1 MWRQLVLSNEQDF
14 HQELK
19 SVVSGDFP
27 GYHFDDFRNSLVF
40 KGENISGVQRA
51 FLTQFAEKW
60 GGIMTGGSTSGKSN
74 EQKILLAIS
83 GYAFTQLIQSAIQEI
98 VPEIAEMGKALA
110 QLNKQIRTVHWTFRL
125 HDRNLQLDRPLIMGI
140 LNVTPDSFSDGGKY
154 FSVEKAFARA
164 QEMISEGAHIIDVGG
179 ESTRPGSKP
188 VPPREEWRRISK
200 VIERLARE
208 SDCVISVDT
217 CKSEIAR
224 RALENGAHII
234 NDISAM
240 TFDRHMADVVAEF
253 KAPVILMHMKGTP
266 GDMQK
271 NPQYLNLMDEVY
283 HFLQQ
288 RAEYAA
294 ANGIHQIIIDPGI
307 GFGKR
312 PEDNF
317 ELIRRLFEFRS
328 LGYPLLLGPS
338 RKSFIGFALGDATL
352 DRLPGTIA
360 SVVLGVSN
368 GANILR
374 VHDVK
379 ETSRALNIATSIGAL
394 KANYPA

>member
-1 MWRQLVLSNEQDF
+1 MWRQVVLSNEQDF
-14 HQELK
+14 RQELK
-19 SVVSGDFP
+19 SVVSGDFSD
-27 GYHFDDFRNSLVF
+27 YRFDNFRNSLVV
-40 KGENISGVQRA
+40 KGENISGVQWA
-51 FLTQFAEKW
+51 FLNQFAGEC
-60 GGIMTGGSTSGKSN
+60 GGILTGGSPPGKSN
-74 EQKILLAIS
+74 EQNILLAIS
-83 GYAFTQLIQSAIQEI
+83 GYAFKQLMQSAIQDNE
-98 VPEIAEMGKALA
+98 PEIAEMGKSLA
-110 QLNKQIRTVHWTFRL
+110 QLNEHIKRDKWTFHL
-125 HDRNLQLDRPLIMGI
+125 HDRDLQLDRALIMGI
-140 LNVTPDSFSDGGKY
+140 LNITPDSFSDGGKY
-154 FSVEKAFARA
+154 FSVEKAIARA

-179 ESTRPGSKP
+179 ESTRPGSQP
-188 VPPREEWRRISK
+188 VPLGEEWRRISK
-200 VIERLARE
+200 VIEGLARE

-217 CKSEIAR
+217 YKSEIAR
-224 RALENGAHII
+224 RSLETGAHII

-240 TFDRHMADVVAEF
+240 TFDPHMAEVIAEF
-253 KAPVILMHMKGTP
+253 KAPIVLMHLKGTP
-266 GDMQK
+266 RDMQK
-271 NPQYLNLMDEVY
+271 NPQYVNLMDEVY

-338 RKSFIGFALGDATL
+338 RKSFIGFAVGDASL

-360 SVVLGVSN
+360 SVIVGLSN

-379 ETSRALNIATSIGAL
+379 ETSQALNITTSIGAL
-394 KANYPA
+394 KANFPA